1 MRFGSTRKVRPFIPA
16 ADRVRAFRER
26 RKRHAMLVMIEIP
39 EGLPLALHEAGFLK
53 EWDTEN
59 AVEVRKAIEKVLAQ
73 LMVL

>member
-1 MRFGSTRKVRPFIPA
+1 
-16 ADRVRAFRER
+16 
-26 RKRHAMLVMIEIP
+26 MLVMIEIP